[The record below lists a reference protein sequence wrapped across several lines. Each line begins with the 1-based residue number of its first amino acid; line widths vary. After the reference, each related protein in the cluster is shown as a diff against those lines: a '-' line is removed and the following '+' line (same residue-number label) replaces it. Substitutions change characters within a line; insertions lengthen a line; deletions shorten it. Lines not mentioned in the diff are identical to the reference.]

1 MENTESYNQLVQT
14 AFSDFQQEA
23 NVRQEAVQEGAEKKE
38 QVQGILAPFEAEG
51 LREGVGAVISK
62 FKSKAIETVKK
73 AGKEVLDKAKKVAT
87 DKLNEVKS
95 DAETKFNDLKEQG
108 QSKLEDLQNQ
118 AEELKNQAQSQIE
131 DMQNQ
136 VQSKADEL
144 QSKADQFKND
154 DVEEEEEVPST
165 EAQPAEPTEPAE
177 PVDAPPEFESE
188 PIMETL
194 RGDPSLPEGMPESP
208 PMGGQDQQLMTQ
220 ESKAEGGAGDEPT
233 TSLENEYTG
242 QVADEDMVTP
252 SGAGDTELTNFA
264 GDGEGDIANIGETLA
279 TDTAEQTSADVGEA
293 VAETALDVDPA
304 TAVIGLAIGIG
315 SLLFGNLFQSHT
327 EPPPQ
332 VDFNVASQLGVF

>member
-23 NVRQEAVQEGAEKKE
+23 NVRQEVSQQAAEKKE
-38 QVQGILAPFEAEG
+38 QVQGFLAPFEAEG

-62 FKSKAIETVKK
+62 LKSKAVETVKK
-73 AGKEVLDKAKKVAT
+73 AGKEVLDKAKKLAT

-95 DAETKFNDLKEQG
+95 DAETKFNELKEQG

-118 AEELKNQAQSQIE
+118 AQSQIE
-131 DMQNQ
+131 DIQNQ

-144 QSKADQFKND
+144 QSKADQFKNE
-154 DVEEEEEVPST
+154 DVEEEEVPST
-165 EAQPAEPTEPAE
+165 EAQPAEPIDPAE
-177 PVDAPPEFESE
+177 PVDAPQEFESE

-194 RGDPSLPEGMPESP
+194 RGDPSIPEGMPESP

-220 ESKAEGGAGDEPT
+220 EKSAEGGAGDEPT

-252 SGAGDTELTNFA
+252 SGAGDTELSNFA

-279 TDTAEQTSADVGEA
+279 TDTAEQTTADVGEA
-293 VAETALDVDPA
+293 VAETALDVE
-304 TAVIGLAIGIG
+304 
-315 SLLFGNLFQSHT
+315 Q
-327 EPPPQ
+327 Q
-332 VDFNVASQLGVF
+332 R

>member
-23 NVRQEAVQEGAEKKE
+23 NVRQEAVQEDAEKKE

-51 LREGVGAVISK
+51 LREGIGAVISK
-62 FKSKAIETVKK
+62 FKSKAIETAKK

-131 DMQNQ
+131 DVQNQ

-154 DVEEEEEVPST
+154 DVDEEEEEIPST
-165 EAQPAEPTEPAE
+165 EAQPAEPAEPAE
-177 PVDAPPEFESE
+177 ATETVDAPPEFESE

-194 RGDPSLPEGMPESP
+194 KGDPSLPEG
-208 PMGGQDQQLMTQ
+208 MGGQDQQLMTQ
-220 ESKAEGGAGDEPT
+220 ENKAEGGADDQPT

-252 SGAGDTELTNFA
+252 PGTGDTELSNFA
-264 GDGEGDIANIGETLA
+264 GDGEGDIENIGETLA
-279 TDTAEQTSADVGEA
+279 TDTAEQTSVDVGEA

-304 TAVIGLAIGIG
+304 TAVVGLAIGIG